1 MTSQEKI
8 KICLQRADDSL
19 LASELSRD
27 NELAIAAVNRAYYA
41 VFYSITALLISKEI
55 YPKTHSGLMNQFGQH
70 FIKTDI
76 FSTKLNAKVS
86 KIFEFRNE
94 ADYDLEAFVDE
105 NEIEEALQIAKEVIT
120 LTKEYLNV

>member
-1 MTSQEKI
+1 MTNREKI
-8 KICLQRADDSL
+8 KICIQRADDSL

-27 NELAIAAVNRAYYA
+27 NELAIAAINRAYYA

-70 FIKTDI
+70 FIKTGV
-76 FSTKLNAKVS
+76 FATKLNAKVS

-94 ADYDLEAFVDE
+94 ADYDLEAFIE
-105 NEIEEALQIAKEVIT
+105 EKEIEEALEIAKEVIL
-120 LTKEYLNV
+120 LTKEYLKV